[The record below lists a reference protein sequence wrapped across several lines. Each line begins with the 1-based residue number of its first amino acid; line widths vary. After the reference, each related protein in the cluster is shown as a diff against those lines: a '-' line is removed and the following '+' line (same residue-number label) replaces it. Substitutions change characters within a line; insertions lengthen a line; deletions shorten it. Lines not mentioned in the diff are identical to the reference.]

1 MKGERDSMSNST
13 RRSAGSLGRTIAVV
27 FVVAAVAAGVL
38 IASALGS
45 SGGPIETHQA
55 ARKAGIAVFSRR
67 PKLARVAS
75 ASSLRAPSGAILAAV
90 VGRTEVYA
98 LHHSGGDD
106 CVMNLTA
113 GASGGSVCAPASQVE
128 ERGEVGISQEGAG
141 ATAPN
146 SPATLGITA
155 LVPNG
160 VSSITITDRNGSSYS
175 VPVSNNVAEREDI
188 NIASVS
194 YTSGGG
200 TQTTNV
206 AAIVDHTP
214 RQPGP
219 AGSSR

>member
-1 MKGERDSMSNST
+1 MMKSRTHSM
-13 RRSAGSLGRTIAVV
+13 RSAGRAAAVAL
-27 FVVAAVAAGVL
+27 VVAAVVAGML
-38 IASALGS
+38 ITSALGS
-45 SGGPIETHQA
+45 SGGSVETHHA
-55 ARKAGIAVFSRR
+55 ARKASIGVFLRD
-67 PKLARVAS
+67 PKRARIAS

-90 VGRTEVYA
+90 VGHTEVYA
-98 LHHSGGDD
+98 LHHSKSED
-106 CVMNLTA
+106 CVMDLTV

-128 ERGEVGISQEGAG
+128 ERGEVGISQEGPG

-146 SPATLGITA
+146 SPATLRVTA

-160 VSSITITDRNGSSYS
+160 VKSITVTDRDGSSYG

-206 AAIVDHTP
+206 AAVVDHMPT
-214 RQPGP
+214 QPGP
-219 AGSSR
+219 ADSSR